1 MNKIL
6 RLSLTALVALSTTFA
21 PSASFAH
28 TEIVSTNPSPD
39 SVVEAGVIQLDME
52 FAEALLESPNSSGS
66 EVKITAENGDEIVVD
81 CVYVD
86 GPNLRAKAVLDTEGE
101 MTLTWRTV
109 GEDGHAISDS
119 FNFSVSNTNG
129 FVAGDTAN
137 LCEPRSDYSVNG
149 AGEPTAEPLAGAS
162 SDNSGLVGLGLG
174 ILFILVFSVIGGI
187 QAKRRQDKDIRAN
200 R

>member
-1 MNKIL
+1 MNKFL
-6 RLSLTALVALSTTFA
+6 RLSVAALVAMATTFA

-66 EVKITAENGDEIVVD
+66 EVKITAENGEEILVD
-81 CVYVD
+81 CVYVE

-119 FNFSVSNTNG
+119 FNFSVTNTDG

-187 QAKRRQDKDIRAN
+187 QAKRRQDKEIRAN

>member
-1 MNKIL
+1 MNKFL
-6 RLSLTALVALSTTFA
+6 RLSVTALVALSTTFA

-28 TEIVSTNPSPD
+28 TDIVSTNPSPD

-109 GEDGHAISDS
+109 GEDGHAISDT

-187 QAKRRQDKDIRAN
+187 QAKRRQDRDIKAN

>member
-6 RLSLTALVALSTTFA
+6 RLSVAALVTLSATFA
-21 PSASFAH
+21 PAASFAH
-28 TEIVSTNPSPD
+28 TEIVGTNPSPD

-52 FAEALLESPNSSGS
+52 FAEALLESPESSGS
-66 EVKITAENGDEIVVD
+66 EVKITAENGTEILVD
-81 CVYVD
+81 CVYVE
-86 GPNLRAKAVLDTEGE
+86 GSNLRAKAVLDTEGE

-109 GEDGHAISDS
+109 GEDGHALSDS
-119 FNFSVSNTNG
+119 FNFSVTNTNG

-137 LCEPRSDYSVNG
+137 LCEPRTDYSVNG
-149 AGEPTAEPLAGAS
+149 AKTTAEEPLVGAPN
-162 SDNSGLVGLGLG
+162 DNTGLVGLGFG

-187 QAKRRQDKDIRAN
+187 QAKRRQYKEMNSN

>member
-1 MNKIL
+1 MNKFL

-28 TEIVSTNPSPD
+28 TDIVSTNPSPD

-109 GEDGHAISDS
+109 GEDGHAISDT

-187 QAKRRQDKDIRAN
+187 QAKRRQDKDIKAN

>member
-28 TEIVSTNPSPD
+28 TDIVSTNPSPD

-149 AGEPTAEPLAGAS
+149 AGEPAAEPLAGAS

-187 QAKRRQDKDIRAN
+187 QAKRRQDKDIKAN

>member
-39 SVVEAGVIQLDME
+39 SVVEAGIIQLDME

-187 QAKRRQDKDIRAN
+187 QAKRRQDKDIKAN

>member
-6 RLSLTALVALSTTFA
+6 RLTFAGLVTFAATLA

-28 TEIVSTNPSPD
+28 TEIVSTNPTPD
-39 SVVEAGVIQLDME
+39 SVVEAGVIELDME
-52 FAEALLESPNSSGS
+52 FAEALLESPDSSGS
-66 EVKITAENGDEIVVD
+66 EVKITSANGDAILVD
-81 CVYVD
+81 CVYVE

-119 FNFSVSNTNG
+119 FNFSVANTSG

-137 LCEPRSDYSVNG
+137 LCEPRTDYAVNG
-149 AGEPTAEPLAGAS
+149 AGEPTAEPLAGAA
-162 SDNSGLVGLGLG
+162 SDNSGLIGLGLG
-174 ILFILVFSVIGGI
+174 ILFVLVFSVIGGI

>member
-187 QAKRRQDKDIRAN
+187 QAKRRQDKDIKAN

>member
-28 TEIVSTNPSPD
+28 TDIVSTNPSPD

-162 SDNSGLVGLGLG
+162 GDNSGLVGLGLG

>member
-1 MNKIL
+1 MNKFL

-28 TEIVSTNPSPD
+28 TDIVSTNPSPD

-109 GEDGHAISDS
+109 GEDGHAISDT

-187 QAKRRQDKDIRAN
+187 QAKRRQDRDIKAN